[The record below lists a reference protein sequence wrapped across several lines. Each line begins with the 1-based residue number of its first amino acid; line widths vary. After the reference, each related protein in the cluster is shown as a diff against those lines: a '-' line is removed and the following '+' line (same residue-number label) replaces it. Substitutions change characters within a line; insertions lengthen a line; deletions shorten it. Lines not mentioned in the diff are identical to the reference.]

1 MILKETEIKY
11 IFNPYVLLP
20 GDILLMN
27 TYEEIFREK
36 MKCQYE
42 HAAIYVGNAY
52 FMEANGAHVVMNH
65 IYSYAFRE
73 QNHACVLRL
82 KKYSGKN
89 YNYFVVIKLERSIL
103 ALPTSSSLML
113 NLRLPVR
120 LE

>member
-1 MILKETEIKY
+1 MSFQYRTNIPSVMTLKETEFKY

-42 HAAIYVGNAY
+42 HAAIYVGDAY

-82 KKYSGKN
+82 KKYFFLDLKFKFDGHLVLIFS
-89 YNYFVVIKLERSIL
+89 L
-103 ALPTSSSLML
+103 AT
-113 NLRLPVR
+113 
-120 LE
+120 